1 VKRAVAKRAAS
12 QTAPPKAKAKRAG
25 KSSLSEYKKKRDF
38 ARTPEPTTPEPKAA
52 RPPSTGHGFVVQ
64 KHAARRTHYD
74 LRIELDG
81 VLKSWAVTRGPSL
94 SPAEKRLAVKTED
107 HPLAYLDF
115 EGNIPKGEYGGGAMI
130 VWDRGDWEPVGDPH
144 RGLTKG
150 HLEFA
155 LAGSR
160 LKGRWHLVR
169 MKPKRGE
176 RTEPWL
182 LIKGDDE
189 FAREP
194 GSREITDL
202 ETTSFLSGLTTEALA
217 QQGELRS
224 DHAARGKV
232 RAARKR
238 APLDVAAL
246 RGARKGLL
254 PPFLEPIQ
262 ASSCDKPP
270 SGPRWIHEIKYDG
283 YRTQLRID
291 GRDTKLLTR
300 KGLDWTDRFRAVA
313 TAAKALDLPSALI
326 DGEVVVEDVGGI
338 PSFNLLQADLS
349 AGRQDR
355 LRYHAFDILYCEGF
369 DLRQVS
375 LRDRKGLLEQA
386 LAHMPADSPI
396 SYSGHVDDDG
406 PLVFAHAAKLGLEG
420 IISKRADLPYRG
432 GRSDN
437 WLKTK
442 TVDMHEFVVVGYEP
456 STATKGSVASLLLGY
471 YERGKLHYCGHV
483 GTGWS
488 GAEAMALRTD
498 LDARL
503 GERPAF
509 ARPLPPEV
517 SKATRWVKPERVA
530 MVQYRGWS
538 GDGIVRQAS
547 FKGIREDKPASEVT
561 LDDTPR
567 LMKRGAMAGLGQIR
581 LTHPDRLLWQE
592 GVTKQGLAEFYVEIA
607 DWILP
612 HIKDRVLSLVR
623 NPGGPKGKNFFAK
636 HPWAGLSKAVRHVD
650 VGEKEPMLAID
661 DVKGLVDLVQAGVV
675 EIHPWGSR
683 AGDLERP
690 DRLIFDLDPGE
701 DVTWPA
707 VIEAA
712 IDVRDRLAA
721 EGLKSFVKT
730 SGGKGLH
737 VVVPI
742 VPRVSWDEAKAFTQ
756 KFAEEMAKARPDRYL
771 AVMSKRARRGRIFVD
786 YLRNGRGSTAVG
798 AYSTRALPGAPISTP
813 LNWDELSEGIRAN
826 HFRIDNLLQRLDFVG
841 RDPWEGFFE
850 VKQRI

>member
-1 VKRAVAKRAAS
+1 LKRAALK
-12 QTAPPKAKAKRAG
+12 PRDPKAKRSG
-25 KSSLSEYKKKRDF
+25 KASLSEYEKKRDF
-38 ARTPEPTTPEPKAA
+38 AKTPEPKTPAPNA
-52 RPPSTGHGFVVQ
+52 VRPKNAGHGFVVQ

-81 VLKSWAVTRGPSL
+81 ALKSWAVTRGPSL

-144 RGLTKG
+144 RGLAKG
-150 HLEFA
+150 HLEFT
-155 LAGSR
+155 LDGSR

-189 FAREP
+189 FAREA

-202 ETTSFLSGLTTEALA
+202 ETTSFLSGLTTEELAAL
-217 QQGELRS
+217 GEVRA

-246 RGARKGLL
+246 RGAKKGLL
-254 PPFLEPIQ
+254 PIFLDPIQ
-262 ASSCDKPP
+262 ASPTEKPP
-270 SGPRWIHEIKYDG
+270 RGPKWIHEIKYDG

-291 GRDTKLLTR
+291 GRNIQLLTR
-300 KGLDWTDRFRAVA
+300 KGLDWTERFRAVA
-313 TAAKALDLPSALI
+313 AAAKALDLSSALI
-326 DGEVVVEDVGGI
+326 DGEIVVEDAGGI

-349 AGRQDR
+349 DGRQDR

-369 DLRQVS
+369 DLRQVI
-375 LRDRKGLLEQA
+375 LRERKRLLEQA
-386 LAHMPADSPI
+386 LAHMPGDSPI
-396 SYSGHVDDDG
+396 SYCGHVDDDG

-420 IISKRADLPYRG
+420 VISKRADLPYRG

-456 STATKGSVASLLLGY
+456 STATNGSLGSLLLGY

-488 GAEAMALRTD
+488 GIEAMALRKD
-498 LDARL
+498 LDTL
-503 GERPAF
+503 SSEQPAF

-517 SKATRWVKPERVA
+517 SKSTRWLKPERVA

-538 GDGIVRQAS
+538 GDGILRQAS

-561 LDDTPR
+561 LDDAPR
-567 LMKRGAMAGLGQIR
+567 LSKRGAMAGLGQIR

-623 NPGGPKGKNFFAK
+623 NPGGPKGRNFFAK
-636 HPWAGLSKAVRHVD
+636 HPWAGLSDAVRHVD

-661 DVKGLVDLVQAGVV
+661 DVKGLIALVQAGVV

-701 DVTWPA
+701 DVTWPE
-707 VIEAA
+707 VITAA
-712 IDVRDRLAA
+712 LEVRDRLAG

-742 VPRVSWDEAKAFTQ
+742 VPRASWDDAKAFTQ
-756 KFAEEMAKARPDRYL
+756 KFADTMAKAQPDRYL
-771 AVMSKRARRGRIFVD
+771 AVMSKRARRGRVFVD
-786 YLRNGRGSTAVG
+786 YLRNGRGATAVG

-813 LNWDELSEGIRAN
+813 LAWDELSEGIRAN
-826 HFRIDNLLQRLDFVG
+826 HFRIDNLLQRLDFLDG
-841 RDPWEGFFE
+841 DPWEGFFE